1 MSKSVGVG
9 IIGCGSVSGQYLK
22 MAANFPILHIL
33 ACSDIVPEAAQSV
46 AGAFGI
52 PRSCCTAELLA
63 DPEIEIVL
71 NLTVPKAHAS
81 LALATLDAG
90 KHTYLEKPLGTSR
103 KEGLSIM
110 AKAKEKNLLVGCAPD
125 TFMGSGL
132 QTARKAVDDGLI
144 GRPTAFTAFM
154 MCPGHESWHP
164 NPEFHYQPGGG
175 PLLDMGPY
183 YLTALLN
190 FFGPVKRLT
199 SIASIAN
206 TDRTIGSG
214 AKKGRKI
221 NVQTPD
227 HVTGCIEF
235 ENGAVG
241 TMIQSF
247 ATYHGMY
254 GSITLYGTE
263 GALQV
268 PDPNNFTG
276 AVRLRRKEDA
286 DWTDLPPVF
295 PHEYGRSVGLADM
308 AGAIRNGGTYRATG
322 DQGLAVL
329 DLMEGFLESSAQ
341 GRQFTPTIPYHR
353 PAPMPLN
360 RAFDVLT

>member
-1 MSKSVGVG
+1 MSKTVGVG
-9 IIGCGSVSGQYLK
+9 IIGCGSVSGQYLR
-22 MAANFPILHIL
+22 MAGKFSILRIL
-33 ACSDIVPEAAQSV
+33 ACSDIVPEAAR
-46 AGAFGI
+46 AKAKEFNI
-52 PRSCCTAELLA
+52 PRVCSPDELLA
-63 DPEIEIVL
+63 DPQIDIVL
-71 NLTVPKAHAS
+71 NLTIPKAHAP

-90 KHTYLEKPLGTSR
+90 KHTYMEKPLGTSR
-103 KEGLSIM
+103 AEAMSIM
-110 AKAKEKNLLVGCAPD
+110 AKAREKGLLVGCAPD
-125 TFMGSGL
+125 TFMGNGI

-164 NPEFHYQPGGG
+164 NPEFHYQAGGG
-175 PLLDMGPY
+175 PMFDMGPY

-190 FFGPVKRLT
+190 FFGPVKRLV

-221 NVQTPD
+221 SVETPE

-247 ATYHGMY
+247 ATYHGQY

-263 GALQV
+263 GTLQV

-276 AVRLRRKEDA
+276 TVRLRRKDDA
-286 DWTDLPPVF
+286 DWSDLPPIF

-308 AGAIRNGGTYRATG
+308 AGTLRGGGSFRASG
-322 DQGLAVL
+322 DQGLVVL
-329 DLMEGFLESSAQ
+329 HLIEGFLESSAQ
-341 GRQFTPTIPYHR
+341 GRQFMPTIAYKR
-353 PAPMPLN
+353 PAPMPLGQP
-360 RAFDVLT
+360 FEVLN